1 MRGAVECYT
10 DKGEKRCLKKE
21 LPIHWL
27 VPFSTDFRET
37 TENEK
42 ASKIYFF
49 LLFSFN
55 SIFFEAPAVVP
66 SYIFFLTIACM
77 SEGISGED
85 IAVRFTS
92 VFISD
97 PFLARKC
104 HVNS

>member
-1 MRGAVECYT
+1 MS
-10 DKGEKRCLKKE
+10 KKE
-21 LPIHWL
+21 LPFHWL
-27 VPFSTDFRET
+27 VSFSTNLRKI

-55 SIFFEAPAVVP
+55 SIFFEAPAKVP
-66 SYIFFLTIACM
+66 FYIFFLIIACM
-77 SEGISGED
+77 SEGISGEY

-92 VFISD
+92 VFMSD

>member
-27 VPFSTDFRET
+27 VSFSTDFRET

-55 SIFFEAPAVVP
+55 SIFLKHPRWCHP
-66 SYIFFLTIACM
+66 IYFF
-77 SEGISGED
+77 
-85 IAVRFTS
+85 
-92 VFISD
+92 
-97 PFLARKC
+97 
-104 HVNS
+104 